1 MPLKTIPFSFI
12 FADDLTRIFPCFTRF
27 TLVNEVTYLPFLTK
41 ARLIKGKDLDEAG
54 AVFTFVWK
62 NYYHI
67 TLHVVSKT
75 ESDNE
80 RTLVH
85 EGTIQEIPNL
95 HITIAIH
102 LFYNSCENV
111 TVMLFEYSIDNPFF
125 EELLYDEITADENKQ
140 IVDNVSAYLKKTCN
154 GLDQVE
160 ASRIQGNIID
170 VFDLLTN
177 LPRLFDLMGDST
189 RAKADANGDSRML
202 GTVIEVKD
210 RETGIVMGSLEV
222 KKVEISEKKMD
233 ILYEVISKRRA
244 ESKQGVS
251 ITVVLLNDKE
261 CFASCKHMS
270 FTFVNADVMRVV
282 SKMKK
287 KIFQF
292 VMNYLQKNS
301 NQLNNSNNINN
312 INNINANCNYV
323 PTMNNNE

>member
-12 FADDLTRIFPCFTRF
+12 FVDDLTRIFPCFTKF

-41 ARLIKGKDLDEAG
+41 AKLIKGNDLDEIG
-54 AVFTFVWK
+54 SVFTFVWK

-67 TLHVVSKT
+67 TLRVLSKT

-95 HITIAIH
+95 NITIAIH

-125 EELLYDEITADENKQ
+125 EELLYDEITAEENKQ
-140 IVDNVSAYLKKTCN
+140 IVDNVSTYLKKTCN

-160 ASRIQGNIID
+160 ASKIQGNIGD
-170 VFDLLTN
+170 VFDLLTD
-177 LPRLFDLMGDST
+177 LPRLFDLMGDMT
-189 RAKADANGDSRML
+189 RCKADANGECRML

-210 RETGIVMGSLEV
+210 RESGIVMGCLEV
-222 KKVEISEKKMD
+222 QKVEISEKKME

-251 ITVVLLNDKE
+251 ICVVLLNDKE
-261 CFASCKHMS
+261 CFALCKHMS
-270 FTFVNADVMRVV
+270 FSFVNADVMRVV

-292 VMNYLQKNS
+292 VMNYLQKNGGVV
-301 NQLNNSNNINN
+301 NNNNNNNIN
-312 INNINANCNYV
+312 CNGV
-323 PTMNNNE
+323 NNNEWV

>member
-12 FADDLTRIFPCFTRF
+12 FADDLTRIFPCFTKF

-41 ARLIKGKDLDEAG
+41 AKIIQGSDLDEIG
-54 AVFTFVWK
+54 AVFTFIWK

-67 TLHVVSKT
+67 TLRVMSKT

-80 RTLVH
+80 RTIVH
-85 EGTIQEIPNL
+85 EGTIQEIPNMNV
-95 HITIAIH
+95 TIAIH

-111 TVMLFEYSIDNPFF
+111 TVMLFEYSIDNAFF
-125 EELLYDEITADENKQ
+125 EELLYDEITAEENKQ

-160 ASRIQGNIID
+160 ASKIRGNIAD
-170 VFDLLTN
+170 VFDMLTD
-177 LPRLFDLMGDST
+177 LPRLFDLMGDVT
-189 RAKADANGDSRML
+189 RCKAEANGECRML

-210 RETGIVMGSLEV
+210 RESGIVMGCLEV
-222 KKVEISEKKMD
+222 QKVEISEKKME

-251 ITVVLLNDKE
+251 IGVVLLNEKE
-261 CFASCKHMS
+261 CFAMCKHMS

-287 KIFQF
+287 KIFHF
-292 VMNYLQKNS
+292 VMTYLEKKKKMKE
-301 NQLNNSNNINN
+301 NNNNINTSQLSSGSN
-312 INNINANCNYV
+312 IN
-323 PTMNNNE
+323 E